1 MECARGV
8 QTELSCY
15 LQNEGDIVFAEATY
29 SIAVGELQRTY
40 YKLTTN
46 QLKPQLWDKYLRF
59 SVCLYE
65 LVHNKISTYD
75 SRFVFT
81 NSYTTK

>member
-1 MECARGV
+1 MECTRGV

-40 YKLTTN
+40 YKPVEATA
-46 QLKPQLWDKYLRF
+46 
-59 SVCLYE
+59 VE
-65 LVHNKISTYD
+65 
-75 SRFVFT
+75 
-81 NSYTTK
+81 